1 MTLSSLIFFFFLSF
15 LLFFFVFNLNYPFF
29 YNESKRLIKQEVQLF
44 LKKMIIEFDWAKGK
58 LQVIL
63 STPVRIN
70 GEEPSF
76 SISLLLLRYSSVNG
90 QISGLCLF
98 RAALRYSFLSSVSL
112 AEMEPNPLS
121 LLSDSVLWC
130 LPVSW
135 LKGKREDL
143 CVSFIEIR

>member
-1 MTLSSLIFFFFLSF
+1 MFFIFLYLIWITH
-15 LLFFFVFNLNYPFF
+15 FF
-29 YNESKRLIKQEVQLF
+29 YIESKRLIKQEVQKFF

-63 STPVRIN
+63 STPVRID

-76 SISLLLLRYSSVNG
+76 SISLLLLRYSSING
-90 QISGLCLF
+90 QISGFCLF

>member
-1 MTLSSLIFFFFLSF
+1 MSQRGLLSKKYKI
-15 LLFFFVFNLNYPFF
+15 
-29 YNESKRLIKQEVQLF
+29 F
-44 LKKMIIEFDWAKGK
+44 LKKVIIEFDWAKWK

-63 STPVRIN
+63 STPVRID

-76 SISLLLLRYSSVNG
+76 SISLLLLRYSSING
-90 QISGLCLF
+90 QISGFCLF

-112 AEMEPNPLS
+112 AEMEPNPLR

-135 LKGKREDL
+135 LKGSLSMQRRALFWMDCNLLRFWLETKGKIKKL
-143 CVSFIEIR
+143 